1 MPSKSTWQIPQT
13 SSSGI
18 SHRQV
23 ATAFHF
29 LIVTFILI
37 CFCVYAKRTSRNKSS
52 WGIANKKLYSCS
64 VEVLTLEIS
73 RRVQANFLWGPQA
86 PSRAGAAYH
95 LELSK
100 LCCSNHKQPIPTK
113 PLFHHLLFLSS
124 VISNFSPHPFPSRS
138 YSFSSLKTISPSLPS
153 ILFMRS

>member
-1 MPSKSTWQIPQT
+1 MEGNLRSGQPSPGNLHVGHVPSKSTWQIPQT

-37 CFCVYAKRTSRNKSS
+37 CFCVYAKRPSRNKSS

-95 LELSK
+95 FGAVKIVLQQPQTTHSHQTPLS
-100 LCCSNHKQPIPTK
+100 PP
-113 PLFHHLLFLSS
+113 PL
-124 VISNFSPHPFPSRS
+124 
-138 YSFSSLKTISPSLPS
+138 SFVCNL
-153 ILFMRS
+153 